1 MVVWWIRSAER
12 LWTRAFCTQHHTLE
26 HGHNDTSGGAAAQGH
41 ERRRLPAGGARQ
53 SEGLVE
59 LTSLSASNA
68 ARIAARGHHQVAR
81 HAACQAARHAAA
93 RRTTKR
99 TRARRLVAGGAHG
112 VSSHASIAS
121 VTSASRASTKHRA
134 RTRAAG
140 ALPTG
145 TPPLPTG
152 TSAREARRKRRRS
165 HAPPRAWLPRSPRS
179 NPRTRCLLALRC
191 ANSKSDV
198 CTRDRGFVEL
208 FGGRARRRGDR
219 KLLRLALRLRIRHAR
234 RQECAARERGERE
247 RAASTPF
254 AIAPA
259 RAQKV
264 GGVGTI
270 VGTDGTPL
278 AQHHGRVS

>member
-134 RTRAAG
+134 HASSRCASDGHASASDGYIRARSTAK
-140 ALPTG
+140 AEAKPCAAACLA
-145 TPPLPTG
+145 TPVASIQSTHAVP
-152 TSAREARRKRRRS
+152 ACAAMRQQQERRVHEGSRRRACYS
-165 HAPPRAWLPRSPRS
+165 
-179 NPRTRCLLALRC
+179 LAR
-191 ANSKSDV
+191 
-198 CTRDRGFVEL
+198 
-208 FGGRARRRGDR
+208 
-219 KLLRLALRLRIRHAR
+219 
-234 RQECAARERGERE
+234 
-247 RAASTPF
+247 
-254 AIAPA
+254 
-259 RAQKV
+259 
-264 GGVGTI
+264 
-270 VGTDGTPL
+270 
-278 AQHHGRVS
+278 

>member
-121 VTSASRASTKHRA
+121 VSLTRLDEAPCSEQQVRFRRVRLRFRRVHPRAKH
-134 RTRAAG
+134 G
-140 ALPTG
+140 ESG
-145 TPPLPTG
+145 G
-152 TSAREARRKRRRS
+152 EAMRRRVLGYPGRLDPI
-165 HAPPRAWLPRSPRS
+165 HARGA
-179 NPRTRCLLALRC
+179 CLRC
-191 ANSKSDV
+191 D
-198 CTRDRGFVEL
+198 
-208 FGGRARRRGDR
+208 
-219 KLLRLALRLRIRHAR
+219 
-234 RQECAARERGERE
+234 
-247 RAASTPF
+247 
-254 AIAPA
+254 APTA
-259 RAQKV
+259 RATCAR
-264 GGVGTI
+264 GIATSR
-270 VGTDGTPL
+270 L
-278 AQHHGRVS
+278 L

>member
-134 RTRAAG
+134 RSSRCASDGYASASDGYIRARSTAK
-140 ALPTG
+140 AEAKPCAAACLA
-145 TPPLPTG
+145 TPVASIQSTHAVP
-152 TSAREARRKRRRS
+152 ACAAMRQQQERRVHEGSRRRACCS
-165 HAPPRAWLPRSPRS
+165 
-179 NPRTRCLLALRC
+179 LAR
-191 ANSKSDV
+191 
-198 CTRDRGFVEL
+198 
-208 FGGRARRRGDR
+208 
-219 KLLRLALRLRIRHAR
+219 
-234 RQECAARERGERE
+234 
-247 RAASTPF
+247 
-254 AIAPA
+254 
-259 RAQKV
+259 
-264 GGVGTI
+264 
-270 VGTDGTPL
+270 
-278 AQHHGRVS
+278 